1 VGVALALGLGLLAAV
16 VLLVPLPDAPMPEG
30 GHGLVIDFGIGREPR
45 SGSQLVDVCAAAR
58 TKDPTIPL
66 VEGPDG
72 TCAAPSAKNTSSS
85 TDRPA
90 ILSTTPLGD
99 FRRCDV
105 TGETD
110 VFPTDQLTTTSELVG
125 VTGLRAIVRAD
136 PVTPFPVSSGSYCG
150 HVIAERSSG
159 RYQPID
165 VLLQLDAKD
174 AASAWSKAVLALLVG
189 AGVGL
194 GIRLLNDPFSRL
206 LPLYRRLRAVRRWF
220 ATTGTSLSDSAR
232 TTVTLGLDN
241 TEEAIRMLDVEA
253 AEAQLTQ
260 LEGVVASPQTAPLNT
275 TTTTGPPMDDH
286 ARGIFWLLR
295 RYWLVAFLAVVLVV
309 AATGL
314 LSQYVNNVNFH
325 GTMADWAALIGFGL
339 AAQVTLQGVTEALG
353 KLAPS
358 NR

>member
-1 VGVALALGLGLLAAV
+1 VIVGVVAAV
-16 VLLVPLPDAPMPEG
+16 VLLLPLPNAPMPPG
-30 GHGLVIDFGIGREPR
+30 AYGLIIDFGIGREPR
-45 SGSQLVDVCAAAR
+45 TGSQLADVCASAR
-58 TKDPTIPL
+58 TKDPTTPL

-72 TCAAPSAKNTSSS
+72 TCAAPSAKNSSS
-85 TDRPA
+85 SADRPA

-99 FRRCDV
+99 FRRCDT

-150 HVIAERSSG
+150 RVIAERSSG
-159 RYQPID
+159 RYQSID

-174 AASAWSKAVLALLVG
+174 AVSAWSKAVLALLVG

-194 GIRLLNDPFSRL
+194 GIRLLNDPFSKL
-206 LPLYRRLRAVRRWF
+206 LPMYRRLRAVRRWF
-220 ATTGTSLSDSAR
+220 ATAGDGLPDATRTAVNLGTA
-232 TTVTLGLDN
+232 N
-241 TEEAIRMLDVEA
+241 AEEAIRMLDVEA
-253 AEAQLTQ
+253 AEVQLTH
-260 LEGVVASPQTAPLNT
+260 LEGVMASPQTITPSSSISTA
-275 TTTTGPPMDDH
+275 PPMDDH

-325 GTMADWAALIGFGL
+325 GTMADWAALVGFGL
-339 AAQVTLQGVTEALG
+339 AAQVTIQGVTEALG

-358 NR
+358 SH